1 MLYLRYKLL
10 QLNFNIWFDVTDI
23 LLIRFHSVKIINY
36 LSDYFH
42 YIKHFSYINTLIYH
56 DLFKYW
62 HQFQKLTIGLV
73 RVPSCYMHSI
83 PFLPTKI
90 FLQIIDNFLNFFSS
104 EILIFIIFFLK
115 CGLFPSLAHFFYS
128 NYAVSVQSVAHENF
142 YN

>member
-23 LLIRFHSVKIINY
+23 LLIRFHSVKNINY

-42 YIKHFSYINTLIYH
+42 YIKHFSYINTLIFH

-73 RVPSCYMHSI
+73 RVPSYYMHSVS
-83 PFLPTKI
+83 FLPTKI
-90 FLQIIDNFLNFFSS
+90 FLQIIDNDSAFKWSSKFTQILHEPYRLITIILKLNHM
-104 EILIFIIFFLK
+104 
-115 CGLFPSLAHFFYS
+115 FP
-128 NYAVSVQSVAHENF
+128 VQSMG
-142 YN
+142 YNSFWVQLI